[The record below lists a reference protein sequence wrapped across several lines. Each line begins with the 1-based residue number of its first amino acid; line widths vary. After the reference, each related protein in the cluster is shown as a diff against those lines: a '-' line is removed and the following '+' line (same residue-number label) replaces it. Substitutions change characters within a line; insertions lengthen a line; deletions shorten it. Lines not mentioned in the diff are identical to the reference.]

1 VAADLTLDVDRVF
14 AVDRETMWSLWTDPA
29 HAARWMRPS
38 LTEFGETRA
47 SIDARPGGDY
57 RFEMHSAG
65 ETRATSGRYL
75 AVEPPERLVYT
86 WQWDGSPEESVVEV
100 RFSIVGDGTRVH
112 ISHTRLA
119 SAESVAQHRDGWI
132 GCLDSL
138 ATLVESVAEH

>member
-1 VAADLTLDVDRVF
+1 VPAELTLDVERVF
-14 AVDRETMWSLWTDPA
+14 AIDRDTMWSLWTDQA

-38 LTEFGETRA
+38 VTAFGETRA
-47 SIDARPGGDY
+47 SIDARPGGAY
-57 RFEMHSAG
+57 RFEMQSAG

-100 RFSIVGDGTRVH
+100 RFDEVGAGTRVR

-119 SAESVAQHRDGWI
+119 TAESVAQHLDGWN
-132 GCLDSL
+132 GCLESL
-138 ATLVESVAEH
+138 ATLFEPIVER